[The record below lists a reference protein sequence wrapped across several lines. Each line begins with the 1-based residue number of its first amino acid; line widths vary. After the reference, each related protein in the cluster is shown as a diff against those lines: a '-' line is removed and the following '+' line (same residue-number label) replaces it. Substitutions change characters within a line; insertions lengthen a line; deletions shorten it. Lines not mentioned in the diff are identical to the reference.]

1 MFSNLF
7 YFLRLLFAASPAL
20 VIGELAWGVLTVL
33 PGQLVSVLGVKYVI
47 DIVTSGRDLKRLYA
61 VVAVVVALLALC
73 RLASYLYREFFWN
86 VLMTSDV
93 ILFSIV
99 ALQIQIFNLLN
110 EWVSWVSTCTL
121 IVECLL

>member
-47 DIVTSGRDLKRLYA
+47 DIVTSGGDLKRLYA

-86 VLMTSDV
+86 VQREK
-93 ILFSIV
+93 
-99 ALQIQIFNLLN
+99 AYYRLN
-110 EWVSWVSTCTL
+110 RRL
-121 IVECLL
+121 YAKAA

>member
-47 DIVTSGRDLKRLYA
+47 DIVTSGGDLRRLYA
-61 VVAVVVALLALC
+61 WWPLWW
-73 RLASYLYREFFWN
+73 R
-86 VLMTSDV
+86 
-93 ILFSIV
+93 
-99 ALQIQIFNLLN
+99 
-110 EWVSWVSTCTL
+110 
-121 IVECLL
+121 CLRCAGWHPICIGSSFGMCKGRKPITG